1 MRSAQALEMLNDD
14 ARQIK
19 KGLGALDSSGQ
30 KKYPRIENL
39 RSEAGGIL
47 GVMHVLRPLGDD
59 QSEHLVCG
67 FKFIAG
73 KKLLYVTG
81 RKDARDVML
90 DEFEKVD
97 QLKGLVRPH
106 MLDNRYITS
115 DVLGRLR
122 RQHKGNFIKKI
133 SCEFGIEGIKYHNTT
148 PLYKLDYQLIHDTCA
163 STHQSFDKFVTNAM
177 SVKVRFGIR
186 ALLSYIV
193 RTGSRDK
200 PASLNMALDSSLS
213 VYTDL
218 EAEAWYDIL
227 DYVL

>member
-1 MRSAQALEMLNDD
+1 MRSAQALEMLNDN

-19 KGLGALDSSGQ
+19 KGLGELVSSDQ
-30 KKYPRIENL
+30 KKYPRIEHL
-39 RSEAGGIL
+39 RSEAGGLL
-47 GVMHVLRPLGDD
+47 GSMHVQRPLGDD
-59 QSEHLVCG
+59 QTEHLVCG
-67 FKFIAG
+67 FKFLAE

-97 QLKGLVRPH
+97 QINGLVRPH
-106 MLDNRYITS
+106 MLDNRYITN
-115 DVLGRLR
+115 DVLDRLR
-122 RQHKGNFIKKI
+122 QQHKGNFIKKI
-133 SCEFGIEGIKYHNTT
+133 SCEFGVEGIKYHNPT
-148 PLYKLDYQLIHDTCA
+148 PLYKLDYQLIHNTCA
-163 STHQSFDKFVTNAM
+163 STHESFDKFVTNAT

-186 ALLSYIV
+186 ALLNYIV

-200 PASLNMALDSSLS
+200 PASFNMALDSSLS
-213 VYTDL
+213 LYTDL